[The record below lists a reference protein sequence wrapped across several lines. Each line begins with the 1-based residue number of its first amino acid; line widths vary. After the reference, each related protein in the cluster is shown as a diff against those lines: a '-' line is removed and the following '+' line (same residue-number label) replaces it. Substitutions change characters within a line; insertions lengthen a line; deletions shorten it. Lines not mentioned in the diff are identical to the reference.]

1 MMIYHQ
7 KVKMAKII
15 AISNQKG
22 GVAKTTTTQ
31 ALAAVLNQRGYKVLA
46 VDFDPQGNLSDS
58 ANAVTEGVN
67 TVYEVLKQSATV
79 GESTQELSAFEI
91 VPANIL
97 LASADQTLAQTGK
110 EYRLKEA
117 LEPVKSL
124 YDYILIDTPPS
135 LGLLTIN
142 AFTAADEI
150 IIPTTAGKFAV
161 KGINELFNTVKNV
174 IKYCNPHL
182 KIRGILFT
190 KFDPRTNNSKDMK
203 ILVEKLSEA
212 LETPLFNTFI
222 RNRVAVDE
230 AQARSQDILTFS
242 GCEDIAADYNAFID
256 EYLEREYEKKPLKY

>member
-1 MMIYHQ
+1 
-7 KVKMAKII
+7 MAKII

-31 ALAAVLNQRGYKVLA
+31 AIAAVLSGRGYKVLA

-58 ANAVTEGVN
+58 VNATSDN
-67 TVYEVLKQSATV
+67 TVYEVLKQAITANEAVQALQCFDVIS
-79 GESTQELSAFEI
+79 
-91 VPANIL
+91 ANIL

-117 LEPVKSL
+117 LEPVNTL
-124 YDYILIDTPPS
+124 YDYIIIDTPPS

-161 KGINELFNTVKNV
+161 KGISELFNTVKNV
-174 IKYCNPHL
+174 KKYCNPHL

-203 ILVEKLSEA
+203 MLVEKLSEA
-212 LETPLFNTFI
+212 LETPLFNTYI

-230 AQARSQDILTFS
+230 AQARSRDILTFS
-242 GCEDIAADYNAFID
+242 GCEDIAADYNKFID
-256 EYLEREYEKKPLKY
+256 EYLEREYDKKPLKY